1 MNNNDFD
8 IDEDTISLTDEDGRS
23 LVCYVEKSIEVDGR
37 EYLLL
42 FPIDAPVQIFAWDD
56 DAEDED
62 EALFDLEDDEVDEV
76 FDTARAVLA
85 EQNLTLNRSA
95 LTLTARGELPEANE
109 DDVITLNL
117 DWDDQDEPSEESFQ
131 ILAKFFHEEQ
141 EYIMCTPL
149 DPLPIFAQMDG
160 DEHLKLLE
168 PEEYELVRSQLEDKL
183 FDDLD

>member
-8 IDEDTISLTDEDGRS
+8 IEEDTISLTDEEGRS

-95 LTLTARGELPEANE
+95 LTLTAKGELPEAQE

-117 DWDDQDEPSEESFQ
+117 DWDDQEPSEESFQ
-131 ILAKFFHEEQ
+131 ILARFFHEEQ
-141 EYIMCTPL
+141 EYIICTPI

-168 PEEYELVRSQLEDKL
+168 PEEYEMVRSQLEDQL